1 MQKDSLIDSPCP
13 DTARLLF
20 GLVEGVRRQ
29 NPLHRAVLRYAC
41 VSETKETHWEENKP
55 LVLELELLF
64 ILSFQSLSKPPDSIN
79 HGLKQANSAGRPA
92 SPTVDVSNKISL
104 KPPGP

>member
-41 VSETKETHWEENKP
+41 VSETKENHWEENKP
-55 LVLELELLF
+55 QVLELLF